1 MSLSQYLTPTSGKEW
16 LDEEFKGECPVTGIN
31 KLDTIIEIYPNPTKS
46 TIKISFKGIKNV
58 DFLITDLFGRIIMKI
73 DKANDQI
80 ILEDFG
86 LLPDGIYIIQ
96 LLKDDYLHREIV
108 IKN

>member
-1 MSLSQYLTPTSGKEW
+1 M
-16 LDEEFKGECPVTGIN
+16 
-31 KLDTIIEIYPNPTKS
+31 
-46 TIKISFKGIKNV
+46 